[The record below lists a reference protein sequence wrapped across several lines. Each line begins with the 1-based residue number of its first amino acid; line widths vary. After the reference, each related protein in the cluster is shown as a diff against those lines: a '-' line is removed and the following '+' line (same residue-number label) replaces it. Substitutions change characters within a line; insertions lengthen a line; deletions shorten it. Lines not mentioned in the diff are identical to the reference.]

1 MVACGLLPLDA
12 CVVLCNVGDGE
23 HMGHKRWQDHVEA
36 FVEARKCSGGL
47 AIRCKG
53 VAACIFQQHSS
64 QSTPSAPAAFAH
76 KHACCTR
83 AHVRTHQPTSQMP
96 THVRRA
102 CAHANGH
109 TMHAYMHIY
118 VRVHICLLLV
128 HMMRLAGMGKV
139 WPRLAEDLDY
149 TGWMVE
155 QHSHDS
161 EEGQVP
167 RLPRLPRSLPTSN
180 FSSPRA
186 IFVNVQVALN
196 LGPQRTTPSWTSGA
210 QQHWS
215 A

>member
-1 MVACGLLPLDA
+1 MVACGLTPLDA
-12 CVVLCNVGDGE
+12 CVVLFYVGEGE

-64 QSTPSAPAAFAH
+64 QSTPSTPAVFAH
-76 KHACCTR
+76 KHV
-83 AHVRTHQPTSQMP
+83 HVRMHQPTLQ
-96 THVRRA
+96 
-102 CAHANGH
+102 
-109 TMHAYMHIY
+109 MHARVHMYMHIRMHTYMHIY
-118 VRVHICLLLV
+118 MRVHICLLLV
-128 HMMRLAGMGKV
+128 RMLRLAGMGKV

-155 QHSHDS
+155 QHCHDS